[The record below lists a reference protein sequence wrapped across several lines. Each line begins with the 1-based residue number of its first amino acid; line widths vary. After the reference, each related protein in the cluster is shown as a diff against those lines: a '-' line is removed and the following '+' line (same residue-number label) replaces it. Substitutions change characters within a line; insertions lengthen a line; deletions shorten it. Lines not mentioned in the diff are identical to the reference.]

1 MISKFK
7 FVRLLL
13 QTLQHLNSEVA
24 DNRLDSMAY
33 IKFVIFAQTDT
44 NVYLKAAEKV
54 VSVIGFSWCNDASIM
69 DLLI

>member
-7 FVRLLL
+7 FVRLLV
-13 QTLQHLNSEVA
+13 QTFQHLNSEVA
-24 DNRLDSMAY
+24 DNRLDSMPY

-54 VSVIGFSWCNDASIM
+54 VTVNGFSWCNDVSIL
-69 DLLI
+69 DLVI